1 MAIKIKTTNLSDVS
15 KKIKEL
21 SLKNIERKFMDNS
34 FRALGEEFGSFRAL
48 ENLIDPKG
56 NNKSIKK

>member
-21 SLKNIERKFMDNS
+21 SLKNIERKFMGN
-34 FRALGEEFGSFRAL
+34 SFRAL